1 MGLHTKLFWLLLN
14 IKLPNST
21 TIVVIK
27 IQPNLLING
36 FWLY

>member
-27 IQPNLLING
+27 IHPYLQLS
-36 FWLY
+36 